1 MRSFLDNILDTIS
14 DIKEKKD
21 EFLDTCN
28 ITYIDLDGHGAGWI
42 SLGGILKHWGDSSEK
57 QLGIQIQLIEY
68 FKRLDEKLKQ
78 IEYKMPIEKFK
89 EINLAKN
96 RVHNWINKKGDP
108 PGLSVGTS
116 KISFNEELERIK
128 EFINQLRS
136 ESHEIVIIPD
146 TNAIIRYPD
155 PKDYFKV
162 SNNEKFTFLILPTVL
177 SELDNHKNFHKNP
190 DFQKKVTSVIKRLK
204 GYLKQGDVKTGVTIE
219 KERITIK
226 MVETEPKF
234 ENLPEWLDKENKDD
248 RIIASVLTCQ
258 TNYLNSIIY
267 LVTGDINMINKA
279 SLAGINSFD
288 NDEIG

>member
-1 MRSFLDNILDTIS
+1 MKSFLDNILVSIS
-14 DIKEKKD
+14 NIKEKKD

-28 ITYIDLDGHGAGWI
+28 ISYVDLDSRGKDWI
-42 SLGGILKHWGDSSEK
+42 AFLGILKNWGDSSEK

-68 FKRLDEKLKQ
+68 SKMLNVQLKQ

-89 EINLAKN
+89 EINVAKN
-96 RVHNWINKKGDP
+96 RIHNWINKKGDP

-116 KISFNEELERIK
+116 KSIFNEELKKIEDFLK
-128 EFINQLRS
+128 QLRS
-136 ESHEIVIIPD
+136 ESHDIVIIPD

-162 SNNEKFTFLILPTVL
+162 SDNEKFTFLILPTVL

-190 DFQKKVTSVIKRLK
+190 DFQKKVTSVIRRLK

-219 KERITIK
+219 KERITIR

-234 ENLPEWLDKENKDD
+234 ENLPDWLDNENKDD
-248 RIIASVLTCQ
+248 RIIASVLTYQ
-258 TNYLNSIIY
+258 INNLNSIIY

-288 NDEIG
+288 NDEIE